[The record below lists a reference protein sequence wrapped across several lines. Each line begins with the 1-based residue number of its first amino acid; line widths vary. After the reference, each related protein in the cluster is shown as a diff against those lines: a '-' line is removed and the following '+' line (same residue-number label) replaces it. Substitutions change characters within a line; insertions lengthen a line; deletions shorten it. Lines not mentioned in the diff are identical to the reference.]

1 MNSPE
6 THSLNLSKTPG
17 PESDI
22 SGGKHMNR
30 YELQQRIDANPEGK
44 LKDLVMEMLYEDI
57 ISLNIA
63 PGSRI
68 NVNQIASSM
77 GISRTP
83 VAEAVAA
90 LTEAGFIVNRQE
102 TAGSFVLELSL
113 KDMISLY
120 QVRDAIES
128 EAAYLCAHNA
138 DDSTIRELTRLA
150 DAFRDS
156 VILHD
161 IRGMKDTDMPF
172 HRLIIDACG
181 NPYLI
186 RSYEQIL
193 PYLTRYQSSM
203 LEFIRRSSNA
213 QNPWFS
219 SVQYNHVAVVSAIR
233 LRLPEL
239 ARQSMTEHIASSLNF
254 TSLSGEGVDPFT
266 PAK

>member
-1 MNSPE
+1 
-6 THSLNLSKTPG
+6 
-17 PESDI
+17 
-22 SGGKHMNR
+22 MNR
-30 YELQQRIDANPEGK
+30 YELQQHIEMHPEAK
-44 LKDLVMEMLYEDI
+44 LKDLIYEMLFADI

-68 NVNQIASSM
+68 NVNQIASSL

-83 VAEAVAA
+83 VAEAVAS
-90 LTEAGFIVNRQE
+90 LMDAGFIVNHQDA
-102 TAGSFVLELSL
+102 AGSFVLELSL

-161 IRGMKDTDMPF
+161 VRGMKDTDMPF
-172 HRLIIDACG
+172 HRIIINACG

-219 SVQYNHVAVVSAIR
+219 SVQFNHVSVVSAIR

-239 ARQSMTEHIASSLNF
+239 ARQTMTEHISTSLNF
-254 TSLSGEGVDPFT
+254 TSLSGEGVDPFSS
-266 PAK
+266 AK